1 MCSNDKMKK
10 LLILP
15 IVLACSLSFGQ
26 TFPDI
31 KPDAKTITKQKASYI
46 KPSTKVLK
54 YEISVREENK
64 DILKSSFEIKNG
76 NEFILLNKEVGI
88 QDKDL
93 NQKTGVLNREEV
105 MSTMEGTEK
114 EAGDVEQLKLIANI
128 GKDNNIF
135 SEFSWKTISLSNTK
149 KMALLSQENKALAT
163 ETIPIV
169 HNNDSKVLITHSK
182 NNETFFILDKKE
194 FTIKAVY

>member
-1 MCSNDKMKK
+1 MKK

-15 IVLACSLSFGQ
+15 VVLACSLSFAQ
-26 TFPDI
+26 NMPET
-31 KPDAKTITKQKASYI
+31 KTIEKQKANYI

-64 DILKSSFEIKNG
+64 NILKSSFEVKNG
-76 NEFILLNKEVGI
+76 NEFILLNKEVGV
-88 QDKDL
+88 QNKDL
-93 NQKTGVLNREEV
+93 TQKTGTVNKEEV

-114 EAGDVEQLKLIANI
+114 EAGDIEQVKLIANI

-135 SEFSWKTISLSNTK
+135 SEFSWKTISLVNTK
-149 KMALLSQENKALAT
+149 KMALLSQESKALAT
-163 ETIPIV
+163 ETSPVIN
-169 HNNDSKVLITHSK
+169 NNDSKVLVTHSK
-182 NNETFFILDKKE
+182 NHETFFILDKKE